1 MDIILGSLWQLKKKN
16 RALMIGNTVSQQTVK
31 EWPRDRNWL
40 TTDNQPNPGKVSH
53 SSAVYIAYSFQTV
66 VQVLLRPTRTR

>member
-1 MDIILGSLWQLKKKN
+1 
-16 RALMIGNTVSQQTVK
+16 MIGNTVSQQTVK

-53 SSAVYIAYSFQTV
+53 TSAVYIAYSFQTV
-66 VQVLLRPTRTR
+66 VQVLLRPTRTRKEKVLWDGTYGFSSLFG

>member
-1 MDIILGSLWQLKKKN
+1 
-16 RALMIGNTVSQQTVK
+16 MIGNTVSQQTVK

-53 SSAVYIAYSFQTV
+53 TSAVYIAYSFQTV
-66 VQVLLRPTRTR
+66 VQVLLRPTRTRKVKVLWDGTYGFSSLFG